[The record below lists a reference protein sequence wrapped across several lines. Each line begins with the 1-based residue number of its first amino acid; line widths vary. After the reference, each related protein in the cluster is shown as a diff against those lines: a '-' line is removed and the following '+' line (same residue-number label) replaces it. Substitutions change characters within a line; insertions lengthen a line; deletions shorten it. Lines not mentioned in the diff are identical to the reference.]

1 MAEAAKSMLNFLN
14 IESIVVCCLHF
25 NVYNTTTDVTGPT
38 CDIAAILFSIS
49 IHFLKVLRVK
59 TK

>member
-1 MAEAAKSMLNFLN
+1 MLNFLN

-38 CDIAAILFSIS
+38 CVIAAILFSIS

>member
-1 MAEAAKSMLNFLN
+1 MLNFLN
-14 IESIVVCCLHF
+14 IESIVVCCLCF

-38 CDIAAILFSIS
+38 CDIAAILFSINFD
-49 IHFLKVLRVK
+49 FLKVLRVE